1 MTLQS
6 PGPKRIQS
14 LSTEKACKSP
24 RRLADASAR
33 RSAVLRDSSSNPRM
47 LKAQKVA
54 EKELLIPPLGPKAEL
69 KVASEGVAF
78 SLP

>member
-14 LSTEKACKSP
+14 LSTENACKSP
-24 RRLADASAR
+24 MRLAEASAR
-33 RSAVLRDSSSNPRM
+33 RSVVLKDSSFKPRM

-69 KVASEGVAF
+69 TVASEDVAF